1 MFYLIIKWQLA
12 RYKQYNKNSKYFRK
26 KQFSSEKKTSSLIK
40 ISMFGVKLII
50 SKNQLPK
57 LINTNLEF
65 TLIDN

>member
-26 KQFSSEKKTSSLIK
+26 KQFNSEKKTSSLIK

>member
-12 RYKQYNKNSKYFRK
+12 RYKQYNKNSKYFRE
-26 KQFSSEKKTSSLIK
+26 KQFSSEKKTSLLIK